1 MKTIILLLLGAT
13 LAIMRADDSVDKA
26 QLARDAARDADTLRE
41 LLNENWM
48 VQSKENEITL
58 TSKFEVFI
66 IGLVS
71 RGGGLAPKFSDKIPR
86 KTLVMETK
94 PEKYVIHLCYE
105 QRMSREEFE
114 HRRIERQKAADVLN
128 YGAKSKEE
136 HQSAV
141 DRYAEIKIP
150 RYRSDSFD
158 VYQKTPE
165 RPNVGIY
172 PPKSVQKVGGAKEIL
187 AAILGQIRT
196 GND

>member
-13 LAIMRADDSVDKA
+13 LAVIKADDSVDKA
-26 QLARDAARDADTLRE
+26 QLTQDAARDARTLRE
-41 LLNENWM
+41 LLNENWT

-71 RGGGLAPKFSDKIPR
+71 RSDLAPVFSDKTPR
-86 KTLVMETK
+86 KTLATETK
-94 PEKYVIHLCYE
+94 PEKYVIHLRYE

-114 HRRIERQKAADVLN
+114 RRRTERQKAADVLN
-128 YGAKSKEE
+128 FGAPTKDE
-136 HQSAV
+136 HQAAG
-141 DRYAEIKIP
+141 DRYAEIKVP
-150 RYRSDSFD
+150 RYRGISYD

-165 RPNVGIY
+165 TPYAGIY
-172 PPKSVQKVGGAKEIL
+172 PPKSVQKVGGAKEII
-187 AAILGQIRT
+187 AAVLGQMRT